1 MKTHTYKIAWK
12 DLPQESVTRAMTGGL
27 GPESGKPGLSHSVM
41 GKPLRVSDQVSCTV
55 RRGRPQRRG
64 EGRKPRFP
72 CEHTVLNAPRFG
84 ALHRFCVFYKSKVR
98 LAEGSGDG

>member
-12 DLPQESVTRAMTGGL
+12 DLPQESVTRAMTGGR

-55 RRGRPQRRG
+55 RRADPKDGVKAGSPDSRAST
-64 EGRKPRFP
+64 P
-72 CEHTVLNAPRFG
+72 C
-84 ALHRFCVFYKSKVR
+84 
-98 LAEGSGDG
+98 